1 MEKYPEIACNTPNA
15 TKASISVRLPKALK
29 DAATARAA
37 SMEIDLGQYIRDLIE
52 TDLSG
57 TRPRR
62 RRAKYDGIRQK
73 LAEIHAAIIGCAN
86 EVKQSSARVAD
97 AEHHG
102 QMITLLRDAVS
113 ALLLLARSIGP
124 R

>member
-1 MEKYPEIACNTPNA
+1 MGCNTSATNA
-15 TKASISVRLPKALK
+15 PFSVRLPKVLK
-29 DAATARAA
+29 DDGAARAA
-37 SMEIDLGQYIRDLIE
+37 SRGIDLGQYIRDLME

-57 TRPRR
+57 ARPRR

-73 LAEIHAAIIGCAN
+73 LAEIHATLINCAN
-86 EVKQSSARVAD
+86 EVNQSSARGAD
-97 AEHHG
+97 AAYHR
-102 QMITLLRDAVS
+102 QTITLLQDAVS